1 MRLRINDQD
10 LDLREGQG
18 TLHLDGEAVPVT
30 LLHRRPAGESVEV
43 ALQVG
48 PARRRY
54 WVTPQPDGSFHV
66 QSPGGARVQ
75 VAPAGK
81 SGQVRGPYGP
91 VPAPMAGVVTAVHV
105 EVGQAVA
112 KGAPLAVVEAMKMRF
127 TLEAEADGVITEV
140 RVVEKALVAMNQVL
154 FHLAP

>member
-1 MRLRINDQD
+1 MRLRIHDQE

-18 TLHLDGEAVPVT
+18 TLYLDGEPVPVT
-30 LLHRRPAGESVEV
+30 LLHRRPTGEGTEV
-43 ALQVG
+43 ALRIG
-48 PARRRY
+48 ASHRRY
-54 WVTPQPDGSFHV
+54 WVTPQPDGAYLV
-66 QSPGGARVQ
+66 QAPGGARAI

-81 SGQVRGPYGP
+81 PGQVRGPYGP
-91 VPAPMAGVVTAVHV
+91 VPSPMAGVVTAVHV
-105 EVGQAVA
+105 EPGQAVT

-140 RVVEKALVAMNQVL
+140 LVVEKALVTMNQVL